1 MKKKTLI
8 NNVINGLAL
17 GIVKWR
23 WGIVA
28 VFMVLLAVALTGV
41 GRFRIAASADTL
53 LVKDNKLYIQ
63 TQVAQQTFSPDDFI
77 LLAYEPKEH
86 DVFSEQTFADLSRLA
101 DEISRQ
107 IPRVESTTSILTVPL
122 IDSADALTG
131 QTEVSD
137 LTWMQQHYSP
147 QQMRQL
153 ISGHPIF
160 TDLLINRDNTA
171 TSIQIVFTPN
181 PELVEIDNAI
191 TTIQAH
197 LLERELTDN
206 EVKELAALKARAEPL
221 REQLTATRKKEIA
234 QLNSI
239 TQQVSERANTYLGG
253 SYVVGQHLIDIIK
266 SDLVIFGIA
275 IAVVVALLLA
285 VLFRRVKWVVFPL
298 LSCGLSVILTIGALG
313 WLDLRATVISANFVA
328 LQIILTLAVMIH
340 MLGSYRYIAREDQKL
355 NQHDRVRLMLED
367 KLSPCFFASLTTSVG
382 FAALLFSGLEPVIS
396 FGLMMLIAMVI
407 SQLVSLILFPA
418 LLAFL
423 PAGSEAKDYRVI
435 NFLLARSQQLTLNRP
450 GLTIV
455 ATGLFFAILSV
466 GIVRLDVENSF
477 IDYFAEDTQ
486 VHRELAY
493 IDKEFGGTTA
503 LDIILQVQ
511 DKPDDPS
518 LILSADSVNQLQLVQ
533 SAVTAFEA
541 TGSVTS
547 LANFTEL
554 ARQLNDGRP
563 LTEYELTS
571 IYYLLNEKVVN
582 QLVGAYFSEADQ
594 RLRMSIRV
602 QDTTPGLD
610 REEFLTNLK
619 ADLAKVGVAPE
630 QYQLTSLFVLYQDI
644 LSRLFDSQ
652 ITTLGLVYAALGLVF
667 LLIFRSLNIALIAL
681 VPNVL
686 TTLAILGV
694 IGWAGIPLDIMT
706 ITIAAIAMGIAVDD
720 TLHFVHSYMAG
731 VKAGHA
737 NAAEHAASEAF
748 KHSGLAILITTTV
761 IATGFS
767 LFGFS
772 DFLPSVYFGL
782 LTALAMVMALVADL
796 TLLPA
801 LLNKLVART
810 YSTPSKSTSSHSQG
824 D

>member
-1 MKKKTLI
+1 MKNRLISTL
-8 NNVINGLAL
+8 AT

-23 WGIVA
+23 WA
-28 VFMVLLAVALTGV
+28 VVIAFTVLLAGALTGV
-41 GRFRIAASADTL
+41 GKFKIAASADTL

-63 TQVAQQTFSPDDFI
+63 TQVAQQTFSPDEFI
-77 LLAYEPKEH
+77 LLAYEPREH
-86 DVFSEQTFADLSRLA
+86 DVFSEQTFSDLSQLQQ
-101 DEISRQ
+101 EIKQ
-107 IPRVESTTSILTVPL
+107 IPRVESVTSILTVPL
-122 IDSADALTG
+122 IDSAEALTG
-131 QTEVSD
+131 QTEVSE
-137 LTWMQQHYSP
+137 LTWQQQHYSAKK
-147 QQMRQL
+147 MKAL
-153 ISGHPIF
+153 VSGHPIF

-171 TSIQIVFTPN
+171 TSIQIVFKPN
-181 PELVEIDNAI
+181 PELVDIEQQI
-191 TTIQAH
+191 TAIQAN
-197 LLERELTDN
+197 LLSRELSA
-206 EVKELAALKARAEPL
+206 EEQAQLEALKAQAEPL
-221 REQLTATRKKEIA
+221 REQLTQTRKEEIK
-234 QLNSI
+234 QLNEI
-239 TQQVSERANTYLGG
+239 TQPINQRANTYLGG

-266 SDLVIFGIA
+266 SDLVIFGLA
-275 IAVVVALLLA
+275 IALVVAFLLA

-298 LSCGLSVILTIGALG
+298 LSCGLSVTLTIGALG
-313 WLDLRATVISANFVA
+313 WADLRATVISANFVA

-340 MLGSYRYIAREDQKL
+340 MLGSYRYIAREKPQTDQH
-355 NQHDRVRLMLED
+355 NRVELMLKD

-418 LLAFL
+418 LLALL
-423 PAGSEAKDYRVI
+423 PAGSEADDYAFIRTI
-435 NFLLARSQQLTLNRP
+435 LHRSRQLTLNKP
-450 GLTIV
+450 GVTIV
-455 ATGLFFAILSV
+455 GTGLVFVALSV
-466 GIVRLDVENSF
+466 GITRLNVENSF
-477 IDYFAEDTQ
+477 IDYFADDTQ

-493 IDKEFGGTTA
+493 IDQEFGGTTA
-503 LDIILQVQ
+503 LDIILDVT

-518 LILSADSVNQLQLVQ
+518 LIISADSVNQLQLVQ
-533 SAVTAFEA
+533 QAVTAFEA

-554 ARQLNDGRP
+554 ATQLNNGRP

-582 QLVGAYFSEADQ
+582 QLVGAYFSEQEQ
-594 RLRMSIRV
+594 RLRVAIRV
-602 QDTTPGLD
+602 QDTTEGLD
-610 REEFLTNLK
+610 REQFLNNLK
-619 ADLAKVGVAPE
+619 QDLATAGIHSE

-652 ITTLGLVYAALGLVF
+652 ITTLGMVYVALGLVF
-667 LLIFRSLNIALIAL
+667 LLIFRSVKVALIAL
-681 VPNVL
+681 LPNVL

-731 VKAGHA
+731 LKAGSGQA
-737 NAAEHAASEAF
+737 VPAAEEAF
-748 KHSGLAILITTTV
+748 KHSGLAILMTTTV
-761 IATGFS
+761 IAVGFS

-782 LTALAMVMALVADL
+782 LTALAMIMALVADL

-801 LLNKLVART
+801 LLNKLVA
-810 YSTPSKSTSSHSQG
+810 SQSDPAEPQG
-824 D
+824 DKANV

>member
-1 MKKKTLI
+1 MKKTMI
-8 NNVINGLAL
+8 NNLAA

-23 WGIVA
+23 WMVI
-28 VFMVLLAVALTGV
+28 FSFIVLLALAATGISK
-41 GRFRIAASADTL
+41 FKIAASADTL
-53 LVKDNKLYIQ
+53 LVKDNQLYIQ
-63 TQVAQQTFSPDDFI
+63 TQVAQQTFSPDEFI
-77 LLAYEPKEH
+77 LLAYEPLQHK
-86 DVFSEQTFADLSRLA
+86 VFSEQTFSDLTRLQQ
-101 DEISRQ
+101 EISN
-107 IPRVESTTSILTVPL
+107 IPRVQSVTSILTVPL

-131 QTEVSD
+131 QTDVSD
-137 LTWMQQHYSP
+137 LTWQQQRYSAKQMQA
-147 QQMRQL
+147 L
-153 ISGHPIF
+153 VSGHPIF

-171 TSIQIVFTPN
+171 TAIQIVFKPN
-181 PELVEIDNAI
+181 SELVSIEQQI
-191 TTIQAH
+191 TAIQAN
-197 LLERELTDN
+197 LLNRALSEQERAQ
-206 EVKELAALKARAEPL
+206 LADLKAKAEPL
-221 REQLTATRKKEIA
+221 REQLTQTRKQEIK
-234 QLNSI
+234 QLEDI
-239 TQQVSERANTYLGG
+239 TGPINQRANTYLGG

-285 VLFRRVKWVVFPL
+285 VLFRRLKWVVFPL
-298 LSCGLSVILTIGALG
+298 LSCGLSVTLTIGILG

-340 MLGSYRYIAREDQKL
+340 MLGSYRYIARENAQL
-355 NQHDRVRLMLED
+355 NQHQRVERMLVD

-382 FAALLFSGLEPVIS
+382 FAALLFSGLEPVVS

-407 SQLVSLILFPA
+407 SQLVSLLLFPA
-418 LLAFL
+418 MLAML
-423 PAGSEAKDYRVI
+423 PAGSEAEDYTFI
-435 NFLLARSQQLTLNRP
+435 RSILQRSGKLTLNKP
-450 GLTIV
+450 GLTIIL
-455 ATGLFFAILSV
+455 TGLGFVVLSV
-466 GIVRLDVENSF
+466 GIMRLNVENSF
-477 IDYFAEDTQ
+477 IDYFADDTQ

-493 IDKEFGGTTA
+493 IDKQFGGTTA
-503 LDIILQVQ
+503 LDIILDVT

-518 LILSADSVNQLQLVQ
+518 LIISADSVNQLQLAQ
-533 SAVTAFEA
+533 RAVTAFEA

-554 ARQLNDGRP
+554 ANQLNDGRP

-582 QLVGAYFSEADQ
+582 QLVGAYFSEEEQ
-594 RLRMSIRV
+594 RLRISIRV
-602 QDTTPGLD
+602 QDTTEGLD
-610 REEFLTNLK
+610 REVFLNNLR
-619 ADLAKVGVAPE
+619 ADLALVGVQQD
-630 QYQLTSLFVLYQDI
+630 QYQFTGLFVLYQDI

-652 ITTLGLVYAALGLVF
+652 ITTLGLVYIALGLVF
-667 LLIFRSLNIALIAL
+667 LLIFRSLKVALIAL

-694 IGWAGIPLDIMT
+694 IGWVGIPLDIMT

-731 VKAGHA
+731 HKEGKGQAVHA
-737 NAAEHAASEAF
+737 VEEAF

-761 IATGFS
+761 IAVGFS

-782 LTALAMVMALVADL
+782 LTALAMLMALVADL

-801 LLNKLVART
+801 LLNKLVA
-810 YSTPSKSTSSHSQG
+810 SHSDSTDPEG
-824 D
+824 DKLNV